1 MTVAADENHTFIFT
15 IKLIVRLVSISL
27 TSGGTV
33 KNSASEAGNKAQR
46 SSTIVH
52 YKITNNRFKKKIYK
66 IYGQTLL
73 FFR

>member
-1 MTVAADENHTFIFT
+1 MTVVANEYHTVIYT
-15 IKLIVRLVSISL
+15 IKLIVRLVSLSL

-52 YKITNNRFKKKIYK
+52 YRITNDRFKKKI
-66 IYGQTLL
+66 
-73 FFR
+73 